1 MLTRGYPLFA
11 RVCLSLRKFL
21 HFSQDYNND
30 RPRCPTPAGLQ
41 SWKRRAK
48 LHCVYVLNRPVQ
60 ASGVTAG
67 VGVGQG
73 AVRPLKGSAG
83 NFGGGKERKKKG
95 KREKGGK
102 EEGRRGEKKG
112 KRKEEGERERKER
125 ESTKNKGKG
134 EMRKKVNGDNFWF
147 CPRPPGNRS
156 LLRPWCRPTHSV
168 PVPVIGL

>member
-67 VGVGQG
+67 VGVGG
-73 AVRPLKGSAG
+73 AGGQWVRPLKGSAG
-83 NFGGGKERKKKG
+83 NFGDGKERKKKEE
-95 KREKGGK
+95 REKGRK
-102 EEGRRGEKKG
+102 EG
-112 KRKEEGERERKER
+112 KRKETE
-125 ESTKNKGKG
+125 KGRRGKVLKKMG
-134 EMRKKVNGDNFWF
+134 KRGMRKKVNGENFWL
-147 CPRPPGNRS
+147 CS
-156 LLRPWCRPTHSV
+156 PWQS
-168 PVPVIGL
+168 